1 MKPLTAETDVFSQ
14 ASESRCGVAFLA
26 RRRVTGAS
34 DRAVA
39 VSGIGAALAAM
50 SAQGWQL
57 SVTEMTGGQAEPTAY
72 DAAFAHDVD
81 IVGVFDAPDMT
92 SALTG
97 SVALESAG
105 WDRLFRTEWLIGPRE
120 FAPATGAE
128 ASPPPPH
135 EWGFLALW
143 EWNDAWQAATADQR
157 REYDADCDI
166 AFAADLRAGVT
177 IAGRHRLDWAS
188 SWHHLGVWEV
198 SDPAQ
203 LNDAMLEHERV
214 ADFKFT
220 TSRHYVGRKRP
231 ITELLEGVR

>member
-1 MKPLTAETDVFSQ
+1 MKPLTGETDVFSHV
-14 ASESRCGVAFLA
+14 ADSRCGVAFLA
-26 RRRVTGAS
+26 RRRITGAS
-34 DRAVA
+34 ERAAA
-39 VSGIGAALAAM
+39 VSGVDAALAAL

-57 SVTEMTGGQAEPTAY
+57 SVTEMTGGEAEPTAY
-72 DAAFAHDVD
+72 HAAFAHDVD
-81 IVGVFDAPDMT
+81 IVGVFDAPDIT
-92 SALTG
+92 AALTG

-120 FAPATGAE
+120 FAAAGAAE
-128 ASPPPPH
+128 AGPRRH

-157 REYDADCDI
+157 REYDAECDI

-220 TSRHYVGRKRP
+220 TSRHYIGRKRA
-231 ITELLEGVR
+231 IAELLEGVC